1 MNLHEYETQQQLN
14 PTIWTADHN
23 LPKKVRSGFLKIVR
37 KFYEFLEIDAPIID
51 IILIGSNANYNWT
64 EHSDIDLHVVINYL
78 HVGNNLYLVEKYL
91 QAKKSIWNSK
101 YPLTYKGMNIELY
114 AQDSNENLHGSVGI
128 FSIMKNKWIR
138 KPNADLISIDDDLI
152 QQKAQP
158 YEYEINKLSET
169 DPNVELKIKNIL
181 EKLHNLRQTGLDSAG
196 EYSIENLA
204 FKYLRNK
211 GLIDRIKEMLQS
223 INMGQLKIDETV
235 TDSLSNHVTGV
246 KKLTESDWDNIIQK
260 MNGVKDSMGQWK
272 HPGRCTMIPSN
283 RITMRNVPF
292 KVLGIDDTG
301 HMQLMHP
308 EQSYS
313 YPGSK
318 VFEIPHTAQWQTV
331 IMQLLNKIQNGSK
344 YAK

>member
-14 PTIWTADHN
+14 PIIWTADHN

-223 INMGQLKIDETV
+223 INMGQMKIDETV

-313 YPGSK
+313 YPGTR
-318 VFEIPHTAQWQTV
+318 VFEIPHTPQWQTV
-331 IMQLLNKIQNGSK
+331 MIQLLNKIRNGSK

>member
-1 MNLHEYETQQQLN
+1 MLKEYETQHQLN
-14 PTIWTADHN
+14 PKLWTDDQC
-23 LPKKVRSGFLKIVR
+23 LPDKIRNGFLKIAT
-37 KFYEFLEIDAPIID
+37 KFFDFLEIDTNVND

-78 HVGNNLYLVEKYL
+78 DVGDNLYLVEKYL

-101 YPLTYKGMNIELY
+101 YPLTFKGMNIELY
-114 AQDSNENLHGSVGI
+114 AQDLNEDLHSSVGI
-128 FSIMKNKWIR
+128 YSVLKAKWIR
-138 KPNADLISIDDDLI
+138 KPNADLVSIDDDLI
-152 QQKAQP
+152 RQKAEP
-158 YEYEINKLSET
+158 YEYEINKISAKDPEAET
-169 DPNVELKIKNIL
+169 KIKRL
-181 EKLHNLRQTGLDSAG
+181 LVKLRNLRQAGLDAAG
-196 EYSIENLA
+196 EYSVENLA

-211 GLIDRIKEMLQS
+211 GLLDRLKEMLHA
-223 INMGQLKIDETV
+223 ITTNQLIIDEAV
-235 TDSLSNHVTGV
+235 VDSLAQHVTQE
-246 KKLTESDWDNIIQK
+246 KTLTESDWNNIIQHVG
-260 MNGVKDSMGQWK
+260 GVKDERGQWD

-283 RITMRNVPF
+283 SITMRNVPF

-308 EQSYS
+308 EREYI

>member
-1 MNLHEYETQQQLN
+1 MKLQEYETQQQLN
-14 PTIWTADHN
+14 PAIWTRDHC
-23 LPKKVRSGFLKIVR
+23 LPKKVRAGFLKIVH

-51 IILIGSNANYNWT
+51 VVLIGSNANYNWT
-64 EHSDIDLHVVINYL
+64 EHSDIDLHVVVNYL

-114 AQDSNENLHGSVGI
+114 AQDSNESLHGSVGI
-128 FSIMKNKWIR
+128 FSVMQNKWIS
-138 KPNADLISIDDDLI
+138 KPNSDLVSVDDDLI

-169 DPNVELKIKNIL
+169 DPNVETKIKQIL
-181 EKLHNLRQTGLDSAG
+181 EKLRNLRQTGLDAAG

-223 INMGQLKIDETV
+223 INMGQMKIDETV
-235 TDSLSNHVTGV
+235 TDSLSDHIIG
-246 KKLTESDWDNIIQK
+246 KRKLAESDWDVIIQK
-260 MNGVKDSMGQWK
+260 MHGIKDSMGQWK

-283 RITMRNVPF
+283 QITMRNVPF

-308 EQSYS
+308 EQTYT
-313 YPGSK
+313 YPGTQ
-318 VFEIPHTAQWQTV
+318 VFEIPHTPQWQTV
-331 IMQLLNKIQNGSK
+331 MMQLLNKIRNGSNYVK
-344 YAK
+344 

>member
-1 MNLHEYETQQQLN
+1 MLKEYETQHQLN
-14 PTIWTADHN
+14 PKLWTDDQC
-23 LPKKVRSGFLKIVR
+23 LPHKIRNGFLKIAT
-37 KFYEFLEIDAPIID
+37 KFFDFLEIDTNVND

-78 HVGNNLYLVEKYL
+78 DVGDNLYLVEKYL

-101 YPLTYKGMNIELY
+101 YPLTFNGMNIELY
-114 AQDSNENLHGSVGI
+114 AQDLNEDLHSSVGI
-128 FSIMKNKWIR
+128 YSILKAKWIR

-152 QQKAQP
+152 RQKADP
-158 YEYEINKLSET
+158 YEYEINKISTKDPDAET
-169 DPNVELKIKNIL
+169 KIKRL
-181 EKLHNLRQTGLDSAG
+181 LVKLRNLRQAGLDAAG
-196 EYSIENLA
+196 EYSVENLA

-211 GLIDRIKEMLQS
+211 GLLDRLKEMLHA
-223 INMGQLKIDETV
+223 ITTNQLIIDEAV
-235 TDSLSNHVTGV
+235 VDSLAQHVTQE
-246 KKLTESDWDNIIQK
+246 KTLTESDWNNIIQHV
-260 MNGVKDSMGQWK
+260 GGIEDARGQWD
-272 HPGRCTMIPSN
+272 HPGRCTMIPNNS
-283 RITMRNVPF
+283 ITMRNVPF

-308 EQSYS
+308 EQEYT